1 MLLYTSK
8 IERFCGFAEF
18 WYLFPLLVFAFKA
31 SSNMCVYTYNTSFF
45 KGRRGSLG
53 CFWWVYNES
62 SHGGTYIS
70 SRIRVWSC
78 IYIYTLCRDSTCIHI
93 YIWLC
98 FQIIGPPSRAGTCQ
112 YSNMFPQT
120 FAVPINWLWPFLI
133 QLTIFGWGVVGP
145 LSHGYCLPSGT
156 RLTASMEGF
165 QTNTSAKMSILTP
178 EPLGDLEVLTQ
189 CSWGSKRKKYY
200 ISLRR
205 LPNTWWGGIW
215 APKTYLKHLLRRY
228 LED

>member
-45 KGRRGSLG
+45 KGRRESLG

-93 YIWLC
+93 YIYDYVFKSLDPPQEPEPANTQTC
-98 FQIIGPPSRAGTCQ
+98 FLKHSRFLLIDYDHSWSNSPYLGGGSLDPLATATVCHREPGSLRAWKVSKRTPAQRWVSWHRNLLEIWRFWHSVPGGQKERNIIYP
-112 YSNMFPQT
+112 Y
-120 FAVPINWLWPFLI
+120 V
-133 QLTIFGWGVVGP
+133 
-145 LSHGYCLPSGT
+145 
-156 RLTASMEGF
+156 GF
-165 QTNTSAKMSILTP
+165 QTP
-178 EPLGDLEVLTQ
+178 GEEVFGPQ
-189 CSWGSKRKKYY
+189 
-200 ISLRR
+200 
-205 LPNTWWGGIW
+205 
-215 APKTYLKHLLRRY
+215 KHT
-228 LED
+228 